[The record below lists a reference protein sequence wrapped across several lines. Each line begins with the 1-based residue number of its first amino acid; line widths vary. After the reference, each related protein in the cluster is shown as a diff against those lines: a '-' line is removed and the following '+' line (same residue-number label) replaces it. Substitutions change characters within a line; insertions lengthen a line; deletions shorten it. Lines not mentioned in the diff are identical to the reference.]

1 MGNRQRPTRKTRRR
15 PPNLQQEELRG
26 QAPSFPLRP
35 GSSGWPFSFTVVTS
49 NRYLPSFRFL

>member
-26 QAPSFPLRP
+26 QAPSFPLRQTTEKRMVAAP
-35 GSSGWPFSFTVVTS
+35 RLWEAE
-49 NRYLPSFRFL
+49 